1 MTIELPIRIESEAN
15 LREHWSKKAN
25 RARAQRMA
33 THYTLKTRSVTTP
46 DTSQPLVVTLTRIA
60 PRALDTD
67 NLARGFKAVRD
78 AVAAWLGIDDGS
90 DRIEWRYGQEKGLPR
105 VYEARL
111 TITSV

>member
-15 LREHWSKKAN
+15 LREHWAKKAK
-25 RARAQRMA
+25 RAREQRL
-33 THYTLKTRSVTTP
+33 TVHYSLTGARRPVNW
-46 DTSQPLVVTLTRIA
+46 PLVVTLTRIA

-90 DRIEWRYGQEKGLPR
+90 ERIVWRYGQEKGLPR
-105 VYEARL
+105 VYCARL
-111 TITSV
+111 TITHS